1 VTSRKGTNVLDVHR
15 DGLTATRA
23 ADSSRRN
30 RTLLI
35 GFLAGLA
42 LAVLWSYK
50 LVDDGIGQNIAKTA
64 LGHDASTTPIG
75 GLISGAVFA
84 FVTGVAGSFTAC
96 NIAVFGAIGPMVEQQ
111 QSRRQSLR
119 SMLRPLG
126 WLVAGMLPVSALY
139 GAIGAW
145 LGTRIPQLSSD
156 KVGAMPVRLVQSA
169 VVFGVIGLAL
179 LYLGLAELRLV
190 PDPLA
195 RVQQRHPNARLVV
208 LGALIGGFLIGRPF
222 PLFHKMFLYAAEH
235 NNPVYGASIF
245 VLQSLGNMVIM
256 AVLFLLL
263 MLIGRGWLVR
273 WMTAQPGRIVTVT
286 AASFLV
292 VGVFTVIYWTIRV
305 PAIFGY
311 GWFPT
316 MPYNS

>member
-1 VTSRKGTNVLDVHR
+1 MVDIQRIESQAPLAIDR
-15 DGLTATRA
+15 
-23 ADSSRRN
+23 SRRN
-30 RTLLI
+30 RALLI

-42 LAVLWSYK
+42 MAVLWSYK
-50 LVDDGIGQNIAKTA
+50 FVDTTIGQNIAKVG
-64 LGHDASTTPIG
+64 LGHDAETTPIS
-75 GLISGAVFA
+75 GLLSGAAFA

-96 NIAVFGAIGPMVEQQ
+96 NIAVFGAIGPMVGQQ
-111 QSRRQSLR
+111 QNRRQTLR
-119 SMLRPLG
+119 SMMRPLG

-145 LGTRIPQLSSD
+145 WGTSIPQLSTD
-156 KVGAMPVRLVQSA
+156 KVGAMPVRLVQSS
-169 VVFGVIGLAL
+169 VVFGAIGLAL

-190 PDPLA
+190 RDPLA
-195 RVQQRHPNARLVV
+195 KLEQRYPNARLVV

-222 PLFHKMFLYAAEH
+222 PLFHKMFVYAAEH

-245 VLQSLGNMVIM
+245 VLQSLGNMLIM
-256 AVLFLLL
+256 AVLFWL
-263 MLIGRGWLVR
+263 MIMVGRGALVR
-273 WMTAQPGRIVTVT
+273 WMTAKPGRITTVT
-286 AASFLV
+286 ATTFLA
-292 VGVFTVIYWTIRV
+292 VGVFTVVYWTLRV

>member
-1 VTSRKGTNVLDVHR
+1 MVDVQPVESQSGPAVDR
-15 DGLTATRA
+15 
-23 ADSSRRN
+23 SRRN
-30 RTLLI
+30 RALLI
-35 GFLAGLA
+35 GLLAGLA
-42 LAVLWSYK
+42 MAVLWSYK
-50 LVDDGIGQNIAKTA
+50 FVDTTIGQNIAKTA
-64 LGHDASTTPIG
+64 LGHDAETTPIS

-96 NIAVFGAIGPMVEQQ
+96 NIAVFGAVGPMIEQQ
-111 QSRRQSLR
+111 QGGRQALR

-145 LGTRIPQLSSD
+145 WGTSIPQLSTD
-156 KVGAMPVRLVQSA
+156 TVGAMPVRLAQSS
-169 VVFGVIGLAL
+169 VVFGAIGLVL
-179 LYLGLAELRLV
+179 LYLGLAELRLA

-195 RVQQRHPNARLVV
+195 KLEQRHPNARLVV

-222 PLFHKMFLYAAEH
+222 PLFHKMFAYAAEH

-245 VLQSLGNMVIM
+245 VLQSLGNMLIM
-256 AVLFLLL
+256 AALFAL
-263 MLIGRGWLVR
+263 MVMIGRGWLVR
-273 WMTAQPGRIVTVT
+273 WMTAKPGRIAMVT
-286 AASFLV
+286 ATTLLA
-292 VGVFTVIYWTIRV
+292 VGVFTVVYWTVRV

-316 MPYNS
+316 MPYNR

>member
-1 VTSRKGTNVLDVHR
+1 MVDVQPVQSPP
-15 DGLTATRA
+15 TTI
-23 ADSSRRN
+23 DSSRRN
-30 RTLLI
+30 RALLI

-42 LAVLWSYK
+42 MAVLWSYK
-50 LVDDGIGQNIAKTA
+50 FVDTTIGQNIAKA
-64 LGHDASTTPIG
+64 GLGHDAETTPIS
-75 GLISGAVFA
+75 GLLSGAMFA

-96 NIAVFGAIGPMVEQQ
+96 NIAVFGVVGPMVEQQ
-111 QSRRQSLR
+111 QSRRQTLR
-119 SMLRPLG
+119 SMLRPMG

-145 LGTRIPQLSSD
+145 WGPSIPQLSTD
-156 KVGAMPVRLVQSA
+156 MMGTMPVRLVQSS
-169 VVFGVIGLAL
+169 VVFGLIGLAL

-195 RVQQRHPNARLVV
+195 KLEQRYPNARLVV

-222 PLFHKMFLYAAEH
+222 PLFHKMFVYAAEN

-245 VLQSLGNMVIM
+245 VLQSLGNMLIM
-256 AVLFLLL
+256 GILFALLT
-263 MLIGRGWLVR
+263 MIGRGWLVR
-273 WMTAQPGRIVTVT
+273 WMTAKPGRIATVT
-286 AASFLV
+286 ATTFLA
-292 VGVFTVIYWTIRV
+292 VGVFTVVYWTIRV

-316 MPYNS
+316 MPYNG

>member
-1 VTSRKGTNVLDVHR
+1 MVDVQPVQSPP
-15 DGLTATRA
+15 TTI
-23 ADSSRRN
+23 DSSRRN
-30 RTLLI
+30 RALLI

-42 LAVLWSYK
+42 MAVLWSYK
-50 LVDDGIGQNIAKTA
+50 FVDTTIGQNIAKA
-64 LGHDASTTPIG
+64 GLGHDAETTPIS
-75 GLISGAVFA
+75 GLLSGAMFA

-96 NIAVFGAIGPMVEQQ
+96 NIAVFGVVGPMVEQQ
-111 QSRRQSLR
+111 QSRRQTLR

-145 LGTRIPQLSSD
+145 WGPSIPQLSTD
-156 KVGAMPVRLVQSA
+156 MMGTMPVRLVQSS
-169 VVFGVIGLAL
+169 VVFGLIGLAL

-195 RVQQRHPNARLVV
+195 KLEQRYPNARLVV

-222 PLFHKMFLYAAEH
+222 PLFHKMFVYAAEN

-245 VLQSLGNMVIM
+245 VLQSLGNMLIM
-256 AVLFLLL
+256 GVLFALLT
-263 MLIGRGWLVR
+263 MIGRGWLVR
-273 WMTAQPGRIVTVT
+273 WMTAKPGRIATVT
-286 AASFLV
+286 ATTFLA
-292 VGVFTVIYWTIRV
+292 VGVFTVVYWTIRV

>member
-1 VTSRKGTNVLDVHR
+1 MVDVQPVQSQSP
-15 DGLTATRA
+15 LPT
-23 ADSSRRN
+23 DSSRRN
-30 RTLLI
+30 RALLI
-35 GFLAGLA
+35 GVIAGLVM
-42 LAVLWSYK
+42 AVLWSYK
-50 LVDDGIGQNIAKTA
+50 FVDDTIGENIAKVG
-64 LGHDASTTPIG
+64 LGHDAEATPIS
-75 GLISGAVFA
+75 GLLSGALFA
-84 FVTGVAGSFTAC
+84 FVTGIAGSFTAC
-96 NIAVFGAIGPMVEQQ
+96 NVAVFGAMGPMMEQQ

-119 SMLRPLG
+119 SMLRPLS

-145 LGTRIPQLSSD
+145 WGTSIPQLSTD
-156 KVGAMPVRLVQSA
+156 KLGSMPVRLVQAS

-195 RVQQRHPNARLVV
+195 KLEQRHPNARLVV

-222 PLFHKMFLYAAEH
+222 PLFHKMFEYAAEH
-235 NNPVYGASIF
+235 NNPLYGASIF
-245 VLQSLGNMVIM
+245 VLQSLGNMLIM
-256 AVLFLLL
+256 AVLFALLT
-263 MLIGRGWLVR
+263 MMGRGWLVR
-273 WMTAQPGRIVTVT
+273 WMTAKPGRIATVT
-286 AASFLV
+286 AATFMA
-292 VGVFTVIYWTIRV
+292 VGVFTVVYWTVRV

>member
-1 VTSRKGTNVLDVHR
+1 MVDTQPVQSPPTTIGN
-15 DGLTATRA
+15 
-23 ADSSRRN
+23 SRRN
-30 RTLLI
+30 RALLI

-42 LAVLWSYK
+42 MAVLWSYEF
-50 LVDDGIGQNIAKTA
+50 VDTTIGQNIARA
-64 LGHDASTTPIG
+64 GLGHDAETTPIS
-75 GLISGAVFA
+75 GLLSGAMFA

-96 NIAVFGAIGPMVEQQ
+96 NIAVFGVVGPMVEQQ
-111 QSRRQSLR
+111 QSRRQTLR

-145 LGTRIPQLSSD
+145 WGTSIPQLSTD
-156 KVGAMPVRLVQSA
+156 MVGAMPVRLVQSS
-169 VVFGVIGLAL
+169 VVFGLIGLAL
-179 LYLGLAELRLV
+179 LYLGLAELRLA

-195 RVQQRHPNARLVV
+195 KLEQRYPNARLVV

-222 PLFHKMFLYAAEH
+222 PLFHKMFVYAAEN

-245 VLQSLGNMVIM
+245 VLQSLGNMLIM
-256 AVLFLLL
+256 GILFALLTT
-263 MLIGRGWLVR
+263 IGRGWLVR
-273 WMTAQPGRIVTVT
+273 WMTAKPGRIATVT
-286 AASFLV
+286 ATTFLA
-292 VGVFTVIYWTIRV
+292 VGVFTVVYWTLRV

-316 MPYNS
+316 MPYNG

>member
-1 VTSRKGTNVLDVHR
+1 MVDVQRGELTSTHAV
-15 DGLTATRA
+15 
-23 ADSSRRN
+23 DSSRRN
-30 RTLLI
+30 RALLV
-35 GFLAGLA
+35 GFLGGLA

-64 LGHDASTTPIG
+64 LGHDARTTPIG
-75 GLISGAVFA
+75 GLVSGAVFA

-111 QSRRQSLR
+111 QSRRQSVQ

-139 GAIGAW
+139 GAVGAS
-145 LGTRIPQLSSD
+145 LGTRIPQLSTD
-156 KVGAMPVRLVQSA
+156 KVGDMPVRLVQSS
-169 VVFGVIGLAL
+169 VVFGAIGLAL

-222 PLFHKMFLYAAEH
+222 PLFHKMFVYAAEH

-256 AVLFLLL
+256 AALFLLL
-263 MLIGRGWLVR
+263 VLVGRGWLVR
-273 WMTAQPGRIVTVT
+273 WMTAKPGRVATVT
-286 AASFLV
+286 ATTFLV

>member
-1 VTSRKGTNVLDVHR
+1 MVDVQPGR
-15 DGLTATRA
+15 PQAALA
-23 ADSSRRN
+23 ADSSRRS
-30 RTLLI
+30 RALLI

-42 LAVLWSYK
+42 LAVLWSAT
-50 LVDDGIGQNIAKTA
+50 LVDSGIGQNIAKTA
-64 LGHDASTTPIG
+64 LGHDARTTPIG
-75 GLISGAVFA
+75 GLLSGAVFA

-96 NIAVFGAIGPMVEQQ
+96 NIAVFGAVGPMVGQQ
-111 QSRRQSLR
+111 ASRGQSLR
-119 SMLRPLG
+119 AVLRPLG

-145 LGTRIPQLSSD
+145 LGTSIPQLSTD
-156 KVGAMPVRLVQSA
+156 KVGAMPVRLLQSS

-179 LYLGLAELRLV
+179 VYLGLVELRLV

-195 RVQQRHPNARLVV
+195 RLQRRHPNARLVV

-235 NNPVYGASIF
+235 RNPVYGASIF
-245 VLQSLGNMVIM
+245 VLQSLGNMLIM
-256 AVLFLLL
+256 AILFLLL
-263 MLIGRGWLVR
+263 TMAGRGWLVR
-273 WMTAQPGRIVTVT
+273 WMTARPGRIATVT
-286 AASFLV
+286 AILFLT

>member
-1 VTSRKGTNVLDVHR
+1 MVDTQPVKLEP
-15 DGLTATRA
+15 GLA
-23 ADSSRRN
+23 ADRSRRS

-50 LVDDGIGQNIAKTA
+50 LVDDGIGQNIAKTT
-64 LGHDASTTPIG
+64 LGHDARTTPIG
-75 GLISGAVFA
+75 GLLSGAVFA

-96 NIAVFGAIGPMVEQQ
+96 NIAVFGAVGPMVEQQ
-111 QSRRQSLR
+111 EGRRQSLGTL
-119 SMLRPLG
+119 LRPLG

-145 LGTRIPQLSSD
+145 LGTSIPQLSTD
-156 KVGAMPVRLVQSA
+156 KVGAMPVRLLQSS
-169 VVFGVIGLAL
+169 VVFGLIGLAL
-179 LYLGLAELRLV
+179 IYLGLAELRLV

-245 VLQSLGNMVIM
+245 VLQSLGNMLIM
-256 AVLFLLL
+256 GLLFLLL
-263 MLIGRGWLVR
+263 TLAGRGWLVR
-273 WMTAQPGRIVTVT
+273 WMSARPGRIAGVT
-286 AASFLV
+286 AAMLLT